1 MGSKA
6 NPVPL
11 PVETPV
17 VFELTLS
24 AAGSVGSD
32 TRRKKTFALD
42 RTLRIG
48 ADPANHIVVDGEG
61 VGAFHARFFPGPV
74 APLIVLSGSSASI
87 NGLEVRGSAG
97 LVSGDV
103 LSIGRYELRV
113 SVRGAQNDRSA
124 ASAVKWQLVLDDDV
138 ASVQVAADVVIGSE
152 AGCGL
157 HLPDDNDVKPRHAQL
172 VLRGAALWLRDLS
185 GGATFVNEQAV
196 NGACPLEPDDLLRIG
211 QHRFRAVRQTVSTAA
226 PVAAKPTPQ
235 PSVDLPPKV
244 STAQIIAEAPP
255 PTPKKPP
262 ARVAELTWEED
273 DLELPV
279 APLRFELVEPELV
292 EPERVE
298 PEVVRVVPRASPPVP
313 RATPPVSRAT
323 PPRVPPAAETPV
335 VAADR
340 RVVSPRVE
348 ARVSRKSSVRPRSKK
363 RSTGRTVLWRVTLL
377 ALMTLAWALAIRPP
391 AYDAVLDQVFA
402 GWTVAEVFD
411 RAGAEVRSLQTA
423 IADRFV
429 EVRAKLASK
438 TAAPASDSLVHAE
451 RTPVSAS
458 ATNIGAAQ
466 ATPDI
471 AELQRSAASGDA
483 AAIARLKELADF
495 YSELASS
502 AMERGDKAVAQRH
515 LAMVVL
521 MRSTLTDAEGKAAIQ
536 TQVVPSQKV
545 PSKSVPAQ
553 GVPSR
558 ADALVQEAR
567 ELQSRG
573 AVFAP
578 PQRNV
583 VRVLVEA
590 LTLDPG
596 HQEARRHLNLV
607 MGSLSGRITTLIANH
622 QFRDAGSLLAQL
634 ADDGIPVL
642 SNGNVRD
649 RPAFLEPE
657 HWQSLAILSLLVE
670 ADALIQRGLI
680 ATAGEENAISLLESA
695 TRLDRSNPLIQD
707 MRAKSS
713 GLLTLAARDAAE
725 RGMSEEAARLANLAT
740 YVRDGFGT

>member
-1 MGSKA
+1 MGSNA

-24 AAGSVGSD
+24 PAGSVGSD

-61 VGAFHARFFPGPV
+61 VGAFHARFFPGAV

-124 ASAVKWQLVLDDDV
+124 SPSAKWQLVLDDDV

-157 HLPDDNDVKPRHAQL
+157 HLPDTDVKPRHAQL

-211 QHRFRAVRQTVSTAA
+211 QHRFRAVRQTVSMAA

-244 STAQIIAEAPP
+244 STAQIIAEVPP

-273 DLELPV
+273 DLGLPV

-363 RSTGRTVLWRVTLL
+363 RSTGRTVLWRITLL

-391 AYDAVLDQVFA
+391 AYDAVLDQVFG
-402 GWTVAEVFD
+402 GWTAAELFD
-411 RAGAEVRSLQTA
+411 RAGAEARRLQTA
-423 IADRFV
+423 IADRYV
-429 EVRAKLASK
+429 EYRAKLASQ
-438 TAAPASDSLVHAE
+438 TATPAIDPLAHDE

-458 ATNIGAAQ
+458 ATNVGAAQ

-495 YSELASS
+495 YSELAAS

-521 MRSTLTDAEGKAAIQ
+521 MRSTFTDAEGKAAVQ

-545 PSKSVPAQ
+545 PSQSAPAQ

-558 ADALVQEAR
+558 ADALAQEAR

-622 QFRDAGSLLAQL
+622 QFRDAGSLLEQL

-649 RPAFLEPE
+649 RPSFLEPQ

-713 GLLTLAARDAAE
+713 GLLTLAAREAAE